1 MFKRTQIDVSLI
13 VPAYNEAGT
22 IGLSLERCIEA
33 IRASQQNCQLIVV
46 DDGSADDTTAIANE
60 VLKARFVDGNY
71 QVLRYEVN
79 RGKGYAIRQGLP
91 LCTGEYVIIH
101 DADLEYDPNDI
112 SRMLSYARESDLPV
126 LYGSRY
132 LYSVA
137 HRKGRFPTSFYLGG
151 QLVTKVTNLL
161 YGQRLTDE
169 PTCYK
174 LFKRELLLSFDLEC
188 EGFEFCPEVTA
199 KAALRGIKIKE
210 IPISYFP
217 RSVDEGKKISWC
229 DGITAITTLLKY
241 RFRKKSHESK

>member
-1 MFKRTQIDVSLI
+1 M
-13 VPAYNEAGT
+13 
-22 IGLSLERCIEA
+22 
-33 IRASQQNCQLIVV
+33 
-46 DDGSADDTTAIANE
+46 
-60 VLKARFVDGNY
+60 
-71 QVLRYEVN
+71 
-79 RGKGYAIRQGLP
+79 
-91 LCTGEYVIIH
+91 
-101 DADLEYDPNDI
+101 
-112 SRMLSYARESDLPV
+112 ESDLPV

-151 QLVTKVTNLL
+151 QLVTKITNLL

-199 KAALRGIKIKE
+199 KAALRGIKIEE

-217 RSVDEGKKISWC
+217 RSVDEGKKISWR
-229 DGITAITTLLKY
+229 DGITAISTLLKY

>member
-1 MFKRTQIDVSLI
+1 MRIDVSLL

-46 DDGSADDTTAIANE
+46 DDGSVDDTTAIANE
-60 VLKARFVDGNY
+60 VLKDKFADGSY

-91 LCTGEYVIIH
+91 LCAGEYVIIH

-112 SRMLSYARESDLPV
+112 
-126 LYGSRY
+126 
-132 LYSVA
+132 
-137 HRKGRFPTSFYLGG
+137 FTYLGG

-217 RSVDEGKKISWC
+217 RLVDEGKKISWR